1 MQISSI
7 RNSAIA
13 LCTLAGLAACEQ
25 NNLVSQPDPSFD
37 SDLGTST
44 AAAREETSAPGEAVS
59 AQAASPL
66 TAQSSQPERLKP
78 ESTRIK
84 TSLGTVP
91 TLNARRY
98 SLPQAQPV
106 LPRLNSAPTVVL
118 PRLNTWRPPV
128 IPSAPAP
135 VMSTVPARP
144 PGNLTAS
151 QEATASTPPANLP
164 SSNNAPVASSQPMGT
179 LADVQDHWSQPI
191 VMALRNA
198 DIVQGFSDGSFRPDQ
213 PITQEQFVG
222 MTQRAFPEEAI
233 SPESVRM
240 RPDMTRAEAAKVV
253 YQLLAERGRVAPLST
268 LVATQNQ
275 SLPTASGGEQSDA
288 AIATSP
294 NQPIDSPMA
303 IAEASPRSAAADS
316 EKSLY
321 SETIAQ
327 PILQAAILAAE
338 AVQAS
343 DPVASNVPSDA
354 APSEISEAQP
364 VAESAAQS
372 VAESVAQST
381 DQPEAQPTAP
391 ANGENASSE
400 SSDLASKVS
409 VNVAIM
415 GEVSRPGGYS
425 LTSSAPTLI
434 QAIQMAGGISPTAN
448 IRQIQVRR
456 AGEVLTFDLWQV
468 LQTGNLSEDLALQS
482 GDTIAIPKAE
492 NLAAVEGSQL
502 TPETPDRIQVSVLG
516 EVNNPGVL
524 ELPTHTSANQA
535 ILASGGFNRQA
546 QKADLIRLNANGTI
560 DWRSIAVDVA
570 QGRNEIANP
579 RLQNNDVILVQRTDA
594 VANGNQ
600 QTALNPLAR
609 ILPADAAF

>member
-44 AAAREETSAPGEAVS
+44 AATREETSAPGEAVS
-59 AQAASPL
+59 AQAAS
-66 TAQSSQPERLKP
+66 TAQSSRPETLKP

-128 IPSAPAP
+128 SPSAPAMP
-135 VMSTVPARP
+135 TVPASQ
-144 PGNLTAS
+144 PGNLTAL
-151 QEATASTPPANLP
+151 QEATATTPPANLP
-164 SSNNAPVASSQPMGT
+164 SSNNSPVAPAQPLGA
-179 LADVQDHWSQPI
+179 LADVQEHWSQPI
-191 VMALRNA
+191 VMALRDA

-213 PITQEQFVG
+213 PITPEQFVG

-268 LVATQNQ
+268 LVAAQ
-275 SLPTASGGEQSDA
+275 SQPMPTVSGGESDT

-294 NQPIDSPMA
+294 NQPIGSPT
-303 IAEASPRSAAADS
+303 ASPAAADRENS
-316 EKSLY
+316 RY

-327 PILQAAILAAE
+327 PILQAALLAAE

-343 DPVASNVPSDA
+343 DPVASNVPSDV
-354 APSEISEAQP
+354 APSEIAETQPVAQSETQPTAQSEAQP
-364 VAESAAQS
+364 ATQ
-372 VAESVAQST
+372 
-381 DQPEAQPTAP
+381 
-391 ANGENASSE
+391 ANADASSSE
-400 SSDLASKVS
+400 SPDLASKVS

-425 LTSSAPTLI
+425 LTSTDPTLI
-434 QAIQMAGGISPTAN
+434 QAIQMAGGISSTAN

-456 AGEVLTFDLWQV
+456 AGEILTFDLWQV

-482 GDTIAIPKAE
+482 GDTIAIPKAT

-524 ELPTHTSANQA
+524 DLPTHTSANQA

-546 QKADLIRLNANGTI
+546 QKADLIRLNSNGTI

-579 RLQNNDVILVQRTDA
+579 RLQNNDVILVQRID
-594 VANGNQ
+594 VMANGSQ

-609 ILPADAAF
+609 ILPAEAAF